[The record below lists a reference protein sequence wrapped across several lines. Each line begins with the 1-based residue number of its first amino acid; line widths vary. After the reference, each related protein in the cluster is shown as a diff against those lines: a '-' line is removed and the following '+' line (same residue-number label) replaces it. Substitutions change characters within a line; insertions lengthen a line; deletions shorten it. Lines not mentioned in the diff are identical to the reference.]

1 MIVWITT
8 KRGKLFKR
16 WDYQTILH
24 ASWEICVQFKK
35 QQLEKDME
43 QQTGSELGKEYITV
57 VYSHLVYLTYI

>member
-16 WDYQTILH
+16 RDYQTILH

-35 QQLEKDME
+35 QQLEQDIE
-43 QQTGSELGKEYITV
+43 QQSGS
-57 VYSHLVYLTYI
+57 